1 VVVKRAYRDAAGA
14 LQMASTVGSLEYDG
28 LGQVAA

>member
-14 LQMASTVGSLEYDG
+14 LQTASTVGRLEYDG